1 MVFPLV
7 TYGCESWTVVFVVQ
21 LLSLCLTLCDP
32 MDCSMP
38 GFPVHHHVPEFV
50 QAHVQWVSDA
60 TQPSYPLLSEEL
72 MSSNYGAGE
81 DSWES
86 LGHQEIKPVNLKG
99 NQPWIRLQYFGHL
112 MQTAD
117 TLEKSLMLGKI
128 EGKGEEGIRGWDGW
142 MLIDMNLGK
151 LREMERDREAWCAAV
166 HQVTKSQTWLGNWT
180 TATTEKLR
188 ILSKN

>member
-1 MVFPLV
+1 MPSTEKADKGPYSQGYGFPVGHVWLWELDSCFCCSV
-7 TYGCESWTVVFVVQ
+7 AQ
-21 LLSLCLTLCDP
+21 LCLTLCDP

-38 GFPVHHHVPEFV
+38 GFPVHHHVPQLV

-60 TQPSYPLLSEEL
+60 TQPSHPLLSEEL

-86 LGHQEIKPVNLKG
+86 LGQQEIKPVNLKG

-117 TLEKSLMLGKI
+117 SLEKSLMLGKI
-128 EGKGEEGIRGWDGW
+128 EGRRRRG
-142 MLIDMNLGK
+142 
-151 LREMERDREAWCAAV
+151 
-166 HQVTKSQTWLGNWT
+166 HQKM
-180 TATTEKLR
+180 R
-188 ILSKN
+188 